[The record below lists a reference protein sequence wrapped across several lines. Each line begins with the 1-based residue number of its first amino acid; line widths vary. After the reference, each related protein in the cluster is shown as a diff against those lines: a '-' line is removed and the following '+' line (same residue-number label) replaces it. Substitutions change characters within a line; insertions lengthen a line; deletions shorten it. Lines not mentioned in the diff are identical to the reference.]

1 MANEF
6 GTLTKGVFPSIL
18 KNTFADDTTQPFWDA
33 AKEDRLVA
41 CRSARTAAPSGSRR
55 HRSAGSASTV
65 MSSGSSCLGP
75 ELIYTFI
82 VVRHPLHPD
91 MAECCPYVSGAVDLD
106 GTQGEGARMLVNII
120 DCDPETVKIGDRVE
134 IVFEHVNDEMHTPRF
149 RPIVVTT
156 SVTSTPRR
164 RTRPHH
170 RTDPKPATC

>member
-41 CRSARTAAPSGSRR
+41 PKCTSCGTFRLPPAPFCWVCQ
-55 HRSAGSASTV
+55 HRDV
-65 MSSGSSCLGP
+65 EWV
-75 ELIYTFI
+75 ELPGTGTIYTFI

-91 MAECCPYVSGAVDLD
+91 MAECCPYVSGAVELD

-134 IVFEHVNDEMHTPRF
+134 IVFEHVNEEMHTPRF
-149 RPIVVTT
+149 RPI
-156 SVTSTPRR
+156 R
-164 RTRPHH
+164 
-170 RTDPKPATC
+170 K